1 MSNTKQ
7 QARWIRWFRWLH
19 RKIAIFLFVF
29 FLVIAVTGLLLGIK
43 KQTGLLAAT
52 QKGSSSDLSAWLPID
67 SLRKNAVRFLKD
79 SVGAHLSPSLDR
91 IDIRPDK
98 GVVKF
103 TFKDH
108 FKGLQLDG
116 VTGQLLSIE
125 TRKSD
130 FIEKIHDGSI
140 LDNVFGTGGDQVKL
154 SYTIIMGTSLL
165 LLVLSG
171 FWLWYGPKR
180 LRKNRRQSNVE
191 SPDPKK

>member
-1 MSNTKQ
+1 MANTKTL
-7 QARWIRWFRWLH
+7 AKWIRWFRWLH

-29 FLVIAVTGLLLGIK
+29 FLVMSVTGVLLGIK
-43 KQTGLLAAT
+43 KQSGLLAPT
-52 QKGSSSDLSAWLPID
+52 QEGVSTDLTAWLSLDSLHKNAIRFLRDSVDARLSA
-67 SLRKNAVRFLKD
+67 N
-79 SVGAHLSPSLDR
+79 LDR

-116 VTGQLLSIE
+116 ATGQLLSVE

-140 LDNVFGTGGDQVKL
+140 LDKLFGTSGDQAKL
-154 SYTIIMGTSLL
+154 TYTITMGVCLFM
-165 LLVLSG
+165 LVLSG
-171 FWLWYGPKR
+171 MWLWYGPKV
-180 LRKNRRQSNVE
+180 LRRKRRE
-191 SPDPKK
+191 THE